1 MKFSILL
8 RKELKEMLSVTTIA
22 TMFLMVFVL
31 IFAGKAM
38 SKAVDDVKEEAT
50 TINICDQDQTEFTK
64 MMLDVMDKM
73 EDMKVNRVE
82 IKSDD
87 FTKELKDSDYKNV
100 VIIPKGFT
108 EQVEKHEIATV
119 KFAQR
124 MTSIATFSNINTGSQ
139 IALQLLQKGIKS
151 TIYAKSNLDTDTM
164 KQLEDPIELEE
175 YTVVSDKQDQVASS
189 TISSIMSSQSMFIP
203 IVMFLLIMYTSQMI
217 MNAISTEKLDKT
229 LETLL
234 SSPVSRLSVISAKML
249 AAAIVAAL
257 QAAVYMFGMNKMMEG
272 ITGGMTNDKN
282 TEEILK
288 NLGLSMSV
296 GDYILVGL
304 QMFMTILI
312 VLSVSIILGAL
323 AKDAKSA
330 QTLQMPIML
339 LAMVPY
345 FVTMFIDVNTA
356 APVIKYVTLAIPF
369 THSFI
374 ANQNVMFGHYTTY
387 FIGLGYQFVLLCL
400 CMFLALR
407 IFMSDR
413 IFTLTLGGGK
423 KKSGGLFGKKKV
435 SYEDDE

>member
-38 SKAVDDVKEEAT
+38 SKAVEEVKKDANS
-50 TINICDQDQTEFTK
+50 INICDQDNTPFTK
-64 MMLDVMDKM
+64 NMLDVMSKM
-73 EDMKVNRVE
+73 EDINVNKVD
-82 IKSDD
+82 IQSDD

-108 EQVEKHEIATV
+108 EQVEKREVATV
-119 KFAQR
+119 KFAQK
-124 MTSIATFSNINTGSQ
+124 MTSIATFSNISTGSQ
-139 IALQLLQKGIKS
+139 IALQMLQKGIKT
-151 TIYAKSNLDTDTM
+151 TIYSKENLDENTI
-164 KQLEDPIELEE
+164 KQLDDPIKLEE
-175 YTVVSDKQDQVASS
+175 YTVISDKQDQVASS
-189 TISSIMSSQSMFIP
+189 TVSSIMQSQSMLIP
-203 IVMFLLIMYTSQMI
+203 IIMFLLIMYSSQMI
-217 MNAISTEKLDKT
+217 MGAISTEKLDKT

-249 AAAIVAAL
+249 SAAIVAAL

-272 ITGGMTNDKN
+272 ITGGMANDKN
-282 TEEILK
+282 YEEILK
-288 NLGLSMSV
+288 NLGLTMSV
-296 GDYILVGL
+296 GDYILVGA

-312 VLSVSIILGAL
+312 VLSISIILGAL

-330 QTLQMPIML
+330 QTLQLPIML

-345 FVTMFIDVNTA
+345 FVTMFIDVKSA
-356 APVIKYVTLAIPF
+356 SPVIKYVTMAIPF

-374 ANQNVMFGHYTTY
+374 ANQNVMFGDYTTY
-387 FIGLGYQFVLLCL
+387 FIGLGYQFVLLCI

-407 IFMSDR
+407 IFMSDM

-423 KKSGGLFGKKKV
+423 KKGGLFKKQK
-435 SYEDDE
+435 SYEDE

>member
-22 TMFLMVFVL
+22 TMFLMVFIL

-38 SKAVDDVKEEAT
+38 SKAVDDVKKDAT
-50 TINICDQDQTEFTK
+50 TITICDKDNTDFTK

-73 EDMKVNRVE
+73 EEMEVKRVE
-82 IKSDD
+82 VNSDD
-87 FTKELKDSDYKNV
+87 YAKELKDSDYKNV

-108 EQVEKHEIATV
+108 EQVEKHEIAKV
-119 KFAQR
+119 IFAQR
-124 MTSIATFSNINTGSQ
+124 MSSIATFSNISTGSKV
-139 IALQLLQKGIKS
+139 ALEMLQKGIKS
-151 TIYAKSNLDTDTM
+151 TIYAKSSLNEATI
-164 KQLEDPIELEE
+164 KQLEDPIKLEE
-175 YTVVSDKQDQVASS
+175 FTVVSDKQDQVASS
-189 TISSIMSSQSMFIP
+189 TVSSIMQSQSMLIP
-203 IVMFLLIMYTSQMI
+203 IIMFLLIMYSSQMI
-217 MNAISTEKLDKT
+217 MGAISTEKLDKT

-249 AAAIVAAL
+249 SAAIVAAL

-272 ITGGMTNDKN
+272 ITGGMTDDKN

-288 NLGLSMSV
+288 NLGLTMSV
-296 GDYILVGL
+296 GDYILVGA

-312 VLSVSIILGAL
+312 VLSISIILGAL

-330 QTLQMPIML
+330 QTLQLPIML

-345 FVTMFIDVNTA
+345 FVTMFIDVKTA
-356 APVIKYVTLAIPF
+356 SPVIKYVTMAIPF

-374 ANQNVMFGHYTTY
+374 ANQNVMFGDYTTY
-387 FIGLGYQFVLLCL
+387 FIGLAYQFVLLCV
-400 CMFLALR
+400 CMFLALKL
-407 IFMSDR
+407 FMSDR

-423 KKSGGLFGKKKV
+423 KRSGGLFGKKQP
-435 SYEDDE
+435 SYEDE

>member
-38 SKAVDDVKEEAT
+38 SKAVDEVKKDANS
-50 TINICDQDQTEFTK
+50 INICDQDNTPFTK
-64 MMLDVMDKM
+64 NMLDVMSKM
-73 EDMKVNRVE
+73 EDINVNKVD
-82 IKSDD
+82 IQSDD

-108 EQVEKHEIATV
+108 EQVEKREVATV
-119 KFAQR
+119 KFAQK
-124 MTSIATFSNINTGSQ
+124 MTSIATFSNISTGSQ
-139 IALQLLQKGIKS
+139 IALQMLQKGIKT
-151 TIYAKSNLDTDTM
+151 TIYSKENLDENTI
-164 KQLEDPIELEE
+164 KQLDDPIKLEE
-175 YTVVSDKQDQVASS
+175 YTVISDKQDQVASS
-189 TISSIMSSQSMFIP
+189 TVSSIMQSQSMLIP
-203 IVMFLLIMYTSQMI
+203 IIMFLLIMYSSQMI
-217 MNAISTEKLDKT
+217 MGAISTEKLDKT

-249 AAAIVAAL
+249 SAAIVAAL

-272 ITGGMTNDKN
+272 ITGGVANDKN
-282 TEEILK
+282 YEEILK
-288 NLGLSMSV
+288 NLGLTMSV
-296 GDYILVGL
+296 GDYILVGA

-312 VLSVSIILGAL
+312 VLSISIILGAL

-330 QTLQMPIML
+330 QTLQLPIML

-345 FVTMFIDVNTA
+345 FVTMFIDVKSA
-356 APVIKYVTLAIPF
+356 SPVIKYVTMAIPF

-374 ANQNVMFGHYTTY
+374 ANQNVMFGDYTTY
-387 FIGLGYQFVLLCL
+387 FIGLGYQFVLLCI

-407 IFMSDR
+407 IFMSDM

-423 KKSGGLFGKKKV
+423 KKGGLFKKQK
-435 SYEDDE
+435 SYEDE

>member
-8 RKELKEMLSVTTIA
+8 KKELKEMLSVTTIA

-38 SKAVDDVKEEAT
+38 SKAVDDVKKDAT
-50 TINICDQDQTEFTK
+50 TITICDQDKTDFTK

-73 EDMKVNRVE
+73 EEMEVKRVE
-82 IKSDD
+82 VNSDD
-87 FTKELKDSDYKNV
+87 YAKELKDSDYKNV

-108 EQVEKHEIATV
+108 EQVEKHEIAKV
-119 KFAQR
+119 IFAQR
-124 MTSIATFSNINTGSQ
+124 MSSIATFSNISTGSK
-139 IALQLLQKGIKS
+139 IALEMLQKGIKS
-151 TIYAKSNLDTDTM
+151 TIYAKSSLNEATI
-164 KQLEDPIELEE
+164 KQLEDPIKLEE
-175 YTVVSDKQDQVASS
+175 FTVVSDKQDQVASS
-189 TISSIMSSQSMFIP
+189 TVSSIMQSQSMLIP
-203 IVMFLLIMYTSQMI
+203 IIMFLLIMYSSQMI
-217 MNAISTEKLDKT
+217 MGAISTEKLDKT

-249 AAAIVAAL
+249 SAAIVAAL

-272 ITGGMTNDKN
+272 ITGGMTDDKN

-288 NLGLSMSV
+288 NLGLTMSV
-296 GDYILVGL
+296 GDYILVGA

-312 VLSVSIILGAL
+312 VLSISIILGAL

-330 QTLQMPIML
+330 QTLQLPIML

-345 FVTMFIDVNTA
+345 FVTMFIDVKTA
-356 APVIKYVTLAIPF
+356 SPVIKYVTMAIPF

-374 ANQNVMFGHYTTY
+374 ANQNVMFGDYTTY
-387 FIGLGYQFVLLCL
+387 FIGLAYQFVLLCV
-400 CMFLALR
+400 CMFLALK

-423 KKSGGLFGKKKV
+423 KRSGGLFGKKQT
-435 SYEDDE
+435 SYEDE

>member
-22 TMFLMVFVL
+22 TMFLMVFIL

-38 SKAVDDVKEEAT
+38 SKAVDDVKKDAT
-50 TINICDQDQTEFTK
+50 TITICDQDKTDFTK

-73 EDMKVNRVE
+73 EEMEVKRVE
-82 IKSDD
+82 VNSDD
-87 FTKELKDSDYKNV
+87 YTKELKDSDYKNV

-108 EQVEKHEIATV
+108 EQVEKHEIAKV
-119 KFAQR
+119 IFAQR
-124 MTSIATFSNINTGSQ
+124 MSSIATFSNISTGSK
-139 IALQLLQKGIKS
+139 IALEMLQKGIKS
-151 TIYAKSNLDTDTM
+151 TIYAKSSLNEATI
-164 KQLEDPIELEE
+164 KQLEDPIKLEE
-175 YTVVSDKQDQVASS
+175 FTVVSDKQDQVASS
-189 TISSIMSSQSMFIP
+189 TVSSIMQSQAMLIP
-203 IVMFLLIMYTSQMI
+203 IIMFLLIMYSSQMI
-217 MNAISTEKLDKT
+217 MGAISTEKLDKT

-249 AAAIVAAL
+249 SAAIVAAL

-272 ITGGMTNDKN
+272 ITGGMTDDKN

-288 NLGLSMSV
+288 NLGLTMSV
-296 GDYILVGL
+296 GDYILVGA

-312 VLSVSIILGAL
+312 VLSISIILGAL

-330 QTLQMPIML
+330 QTLQLPIML

-345 FVTMFIDVNTA
+345 FVTMFIDVKTA
-356 APVIKYVTLAIPF
+356 SPVIKYVTMAIPF

-374 ANQNVMFGHYTTY
+374 ANQNVMFGDYTTY
-387 FIGLGYQFVLLCL
+387 FIGLAYQFVLLCV
-400 CMFLALR
+400 CMFLALKL
-407 IFMSDR
+407 FMSDR

-423 KKSGGLFGKKKV
+423 KRSGGLFGKKQP
-435 SYEDDE
+435 SYEDE

>member
-8 RKELKEMLSVTTIA
+8 KKELKEMLSPTTII
-22 TMFLMVFVL
+22 TMVLMIFVL

-38 SKAVDDVKEEAT
+38 SKAVDEVKEDAK
-50 TINICDQDQTEFTK
+50 TITICDQDQTDFTK
-64 MMLDVMDKM
+64 AMIDIIDKD
-73 EDMKVNRVE
+73 ENTEVKKVE
-82 IKSDD
+82 LKSDD
-87 FTKELKDSDYKNV
+87 YTQELKNSDYKNV

-108 EQVEKHEIATV
+108 EQVMAHKT
-119 KFAQR
+119 
-124 MTSIATFSNINTGSQ
+124 IATFSNMSAGSKA
-139 IALQLLQKGIKS
+139 ALEVLQRGIKA
-151 TIYAKSNLDTDTM
+151 TIYTQSKLDEATR
-164 KQLEDPIELEE
+164 KQLDDPIELEE
-175 YTVVSDKQDQVASS
+175 YTVVSDKQEQVASS
-189 TISSIMSSQSMFIP
+189 TVSSIMSSQSMFIP

-234 SSPVSRLSVISAKML
+234 SSPVSRLSVISAKMIS
-249 AAAIVAAL
+249 AAIVAAL
-257 QAAVYMFGMNKMMEG
+257 QAAAYMFGMNKMMDG
-272 ITGGMTNDKN
+272 IYGEVTSDGNI
-282 TEEILK
+282 EETLK
-288 NLGLSMSV
+288 SLGLSMSV
-296 GDYILVGL
+296 GDYVLVGL

-330 QTLQMPIML
+330 QTLQMPIMM

-345 FVTMFIDVNTA
+345 FVTMFIDVKTA
-356 APVIKYVTLAIPF
+356 SPIIKYVTMLIPF

-374 ANQNVMFGHYTTY
+374 ANQNVMFGDFTTY
-387 FIGLGYQFVLLCL
+387 FIGLAYQFVLLCV

-423 KKSGGLFGKKKV
+423 KKSGGLFAKKQTT
-435 SYEDDE
+435 YDDE

>member
-22 TMFLMVFVL
+22 TMFLMVFIL

-38 SKAVDDVKEEAT
+38 SKAVDDVKKDAT
-50 TINICDQDQTEFTK
+50 TITICDKDNTDFTK

-73 EDMKVNRVE
+73 EEMKVKRVE
-82 IKSDD
+82 VNSDD
-87 FTKELKDSDYKNV
+87 YAKELKDSDYKNV

-108 EQVEKHEIATV
+108 EQVEKHEIAKV
-119 KFAQR
+119 IFAQR
-124 MTSIATFSNINTGSQ
+124 MSSIATFSNISTGSK
-139 IALQLLQKGIKS
+139 IALEMLQKGIKS
-151 TIYAKSNLDTDTM
+151 TIYAKSSLNEATI
-164 KQLEDPIELEE
+164 KQLEDPIKLEE
-175 YTVVSDKQDQVASS
+175 FTVVSDKQDQVASS
-189 TISSIMSSQSMFIP
+189 TVSSIMQSQAMLIP
-203 IVMFLLIMYTSQMI
+203 IIMFLLIMYSSQMI
-217 MNAISTEKLDKT
+217 MGAISTEKLDKT

-249 AAAIVAAL
+249 SAAIVAAL

-272 ITGGMTNDKN
+272 ITGGMADEKN

-288 NLGLSMSV
+288 NLGLTMSV
-296 GDYILVGL
+296 GDYILVGA

-312 VLSVSIILGAL
+312 VLSISIILGAL

-330 QTLQMPIML
+330 QTLQLPIML

-345 FVTMFIDVNTA
+345 FVTMFIDVKTA
-356 APVIKYVTLAIPF
+356 SPVIKYVTMAIPF

-374 ANQNVMFGHYTTY
+374 ANQNVMFGDYTTY
-387 FIGLGYQFVLLCL
+387 FIGLAYQFVLLCV
-400 CMFLALR
+400 CMFLALK

-423 KKSGGLFGKKKV
+423 KRSGGLFGKKQT
-435 SYEDDE
+435 SYEDE

>member
-1 MKFSILL
+1 MKFLILL

-38 SKAVDDVKEEAT
+38 SKAVDEVKKDANS
-50 TINICDQDQTEFTK
+50 INICDQDNTPFTK
-64 MMLDVMDKM
+64 NMLDVMSKM
-73 EDMKVNRVE
+73 EDINVNKVD
-82 IKSDD
+82 IQSDD

-108 EQVEKHEIATV
+108 EQVEKREVATV
-119 KFAQR
+119 KFAQK
-124 MTSIATFSNINTGSQ
+124 MTSIATFSNISTGSQ
-139 IALQLLQKGIKS
+139 IALQTLQKGIKT
-151 TIYAKSNLDTDTM
+151 TIYSKENLDENTI
-164 KQLEDPIELEE
+164 KQLDDPIKLEE
-175 YTVVSDKQDQVASS
+175 YTVISDKQDQVASS
-189 TISSIMSSQSMFIP
+189 TVSSIMQSQSMLIP
-203 IVMFLLIMYTSQMI
+203 IIMFLLIMYSSQMI
-217 MNAISTEKLDKT
+217 MGAISTEKLDKT

-249 AAAIVAAL
+249 SAAIVAAL

-272 ITGGMTNDKN
+272 ITGGMANDKN
-282 TEEILK
+282 YEEILK
-288 NLGLSMSV
+288 NLGLTMSV
-296 GDYILVGL
+296 GDYILVGA

-312 VLSVSIILGAL
+312 VLSISIILGAL

-330 QTLQMPIML
+330 QTLQLPIML

-345 FVTMFIDVNTA
+345 FVTMFIDVKSA
-356 APVIKYVTLAIPF
+356 SPVIKYVTMAIPF

-374 ANQNVMFGHYTTY
+374 ANQNVMFGDYTTY
-387 FIGLGYQFVLLCL
+387 FIGLGYQFVLLCI

-407 IFMSDR
+407 IFMSDM

-423 KKSGGLFGKKKV
+423 KKGGLFKKQK
-435 SYEDDE
+435 SYEDE

>member
-22 TMFLMVFVL
+22 TMFLMVFIL

-38 SKAVDDVKEEAT
+38 SKAVDDVKKDAT
-50 TINICDQDQTEFTK
+50 TITICDQDKTDFTK

-73 EDMKVNRVE
+73 EEMEVKRVE
-82 IKSDD
+82 VNSDD
-87 FTKELKDSDYKNV
+87 YAKELKDSDYKNV

-108 EQVEKHEIATV
+108 EQVEKHEIAKV
-119 KFAQR
+119 IFAQR
-124 MTSIATFSNINTGSQ
+124 MSSIATFSNISTGSK
-139 IALQLLQKGIKS
+139 IALEMLQKGIKS
-151 TIYAKSNLDTDTM
+151 TIYAKSSLNEATI
-164 KQLEDPIELEE
+164 KQLEDPIKLEE
-175 YTVVSDKQDQVASS
+175 FTVVSDKQDQVASS
-189 TISSIMSSQSMFIP
+189 TVSSIMQSQAMLIP
-203 IVMFLLIMYTSQMI
+203 IIMFLLIMYSSQMI
-217 MNAISTEKLDKT
+217 MGAISTEKLDKT

-249 AAAIVAAL
+249 SAAIVAAL

-272 ITGGMTNDKN
+272 ITGGMTDDKN

-288 NLGLSMSV
+288 NLGLTMSV
-296 GDYILVGL
+296 GDYILVGA

-312 VLSVSIILGAL
+312 VLSISIILGAL

-330 QTLQMPIML
+330 QTLQLPIML

-345 FVTMFIDVNTA
+345 FVTMFIDVKTA
-356 APVIKYVTLAIPF
+356 SPVIKYVTMAIPF

-374 ANQNVMFGHYTTY
+374 ANQNVMFGDYTTY
-387 FIGLGYQFVLLCL
+387 FIGLAYQFVLLCV
-400 CMFLALR
+400 CMFLALKL
-407 IFMSDR
+407 FMSDR

-423 KKSGGLFGKKKV
+423 KRSGGLFGKKQP
-435 SYEDDE
+435 SYEDE

>member
-22 TMFLMVFVL
+22 TMFLMVFIL

-38 SKAVDDVKEEAT
+38 SKAVDDVKKDAT
-50 TINICDQDQTEFTK
+50 TITICDQDKTDFTK

-73 EDMKVNRVE
+73 EEMEVKRVE
-82 IKSDD
+82 VNSDD
-87 FTKELKDSDYKNV
+87 YTKELKDSDYKNV

-108 EQVEKHEIATV
+108 EQVEKHEIAKV
-119 KFAQR
+119 IFAQR
-124 MTSIATFSNINTGSQ
+124 MSSIATFSNISTGSKV
-139 IALQLLQKGIKS
+139 ALEMLQKGIKS
-151 TIYAKSNLDTDTM
+151 TIYAKSSLNEATI
-164 KQLEDPIELEE
+164 KQLEDPIKLEE
-175 YTVVSDKQDQVASS
+175 FTVVSDKQDQVASS
-189 TISSIMSSQSMFIP
+189 TVSSIMQSQAMLIP
-203 IVMFLLIMYTSQMI
+203 IIMFLLIMYSSQMI
-217 MNAISTEKLDKT
+217 MGAISTEKLDKT

-249 AAAIVAAL
+249 SAAIVAAL

-272 ITGGMTNDKN
+272 ITGGMTDDKN

-288 NLGLSMSV
+288 NLGLTMSV
-296 GDYILVGL
+296 GDYILVGA

-312 VLSVSIILGAL
+312 VLSISIILGAL

-330 QTLQMPIML
+330 QTLQLPIML

-345 FVTMFIDVNTA
+345 FVTMFIDVKTA
-356 APVIKYVTLAIPF
+356 SPVIKYVTMAIPF

-374 ANQNVMFGHYTTY
+374 ANQNVMFGDYTTY
-387 FIGLGYQFVLLCL
+387 FIGLAYQFVLLCV
-400 CMFLALR
+400 CMFLALKL
-407 IFMSDR
+407 FMSDR

-423 KKSGGLFGKKKV
+423 KKSGGLFGKKQP
-435 SYEDDE
+435 SYEDE

>member
-38 SKAVDDVKEEAT
+38 SKAVDEVKKDANS
-50 TINICDQDQTEFTK
+50 INICDQDNTPFTK
-64 MMLDVMDKM
+64 NMLDVMSKM
-73 EDMKVNRVE
+73 EDINVNKVD
-82 IKSDD
+82 IQSDD

-108 EQVEKHEIATV
+108 EQVEKREVATV
-119 KFAQR
+119 KFAQK
-124 MTSIATFSNINTGSQ
+124 MTSIATFSNISTGSQ
-139 IALQLLQKGIKS
+139 IALQMLQKGIKT
-151 TIYAKSNLDTDTM
+151 TIYSKENLDENTI
-164 KQLEDPIELEE
+164 KQLDDPIKLEE
-175 YTVVSDKQDQVASS
+175 YTVISDKQDQVASS
-189 TISSIMSSQSMFIP
+189 TVSSIMQSQSMLIP
-203 IVMFLLIMYTSQMI
+203 IIMFLLIMYSSQMI
-217 MNAISTEKLDKT
+217 MGAISTEKLDKT

-249 AAAIVAAL
+249 SAAIVAAL
-257 QAAVYMFGMNKMMEG
+257 QAAVYMIGMNKMMEG
-272 ITGGMTNDKN
+272 ITGGMANDKN
-282 TEEILK
+282 YEEILK
-288 NLGLSMSV
+288 NLGLTMSV
-296 GDYILVGL
+296 GDYILVGA

-312 VLSVSIILGAL
+312 VLSISIILGAL

-330 QTLQMPIML
+330 QTLQLPIML

-345 FVTMFIDVNTA
+345 FVTMFIDVKSA
-356 APVIKYVTLAIPF
+356 SPVIKYVTMAIPF

-374 ANQNVMFGHYTTY
+374 ANQNVMFGDYTTY
-387 FIGLGYQFVLLCL
+387 FIGLGYQFVLLCI

-407 IFMSDR
+407 IFMSDM

-423 KKSGGLFGKKKV
+423 KKGGLFKKQK
-435 SYEDDE
+435 SYEDE

>member
-22 TMFLMVFVL
+22 TMFLMVFIL

-38 SKAVDDVKEEAT
+38 SKAVDDVKKDAT
-50 TINICDQDQTEFTK
+50 TITICDQDKTDFTK

-73 EDMKVNRVE
+73 EEMEVKRVE
-82 IKSDD
+82 VNSDD
-87 FTKELKDSDYKNV
+87 YTKELKDSDYKNV

-108 EQVEKHEIATV
+108 EQVEKHEIAKV
-119 KFAQR
+119 IFAQR
-124 MTSIATFSNINTGSQ
+124 MSSIATFSNISTGSKV
-139 IALQLLQKGIKS
+139 ALEMLQKGIKS
-151 TIYAKSNLDTDTM
+151 TIYAKSSLNEATI
-164 KQLEDPIELEE
+164 KQLEDPIKLEE
-175 YTVVSDKQDQVASS
+175 FTVVSDKQDQVASS
-189 TISSIMSSQSMFIP
+189 TVSSIMQSQSMLIP
-203 IVMFLLIMYTSQMI
+203 IIMFLLIMYSSQMI
-217 MNAISTEKLDKT
+217 MGAISTEKLDKT

-249 AAAIVAAL
+249 SAAIVAAL

-272 ITGGMTNDKN
+272 ITGGMTDDKN

-288 NLGLSMSV
+288 NLGLTMSV
-296 GDYILVGL
+296 GDYILVGA

-312 VLSVSIILGAL
+312 VLSISIILGAL

-330 QTLQMPIML
+330 QTLQLPIML

-345 FVTMFIDVNTA
+345 FVTMFIDVKTA
-356 APVIKYVTLAIPF
+356 SPVIKYVTMAIPF

-374 ANQNVMFGHYTTY
+374 ANQNVMFGDYTTY
-387 FIGLGYQFVLLCL
+387 FIGLAYQFVLLCV
-400 CMFLALR
+400 CMFLALK

-423 KKSGGLFGKKKV
+423 KKSGGLFGKKQP
-435 SYEDDE
+435 SYEDE

>member
-38 SKAVDDVKEEAT
+38 SKAVDDVKKDAT
-50 TINICDQDQTEFTK
+50 TITICDKDNTDFTK

-73 EDMKVNRVE
+73 EEMEVKRVE
-82 IKSDD
+82 VNSDD
-87 FTKELKDSDYKNV
+87 YTKELKDSDYKNV

-108 EQVEKHEIATV
+108 EQVEKHEIAKV
-119 KFAQR
+119 IFAQR
-124 MTSIATFSNINTGSQ
+124 MSSIATFSNISTGSKV
-139 IALQLLQKGIKS
+139 ALEMLQKGIKS
-151 TIYAKSNLDTDTM
+151 TIYAKSSLNEATI
-164 KQLEDPIELEE
+164 KQLEDPIKLEE
-175 YTVVSDKQDQVASS
+175 FTVVSDKQDQVASS
-189 TISSIMSSQSMFIP
+189 TVSSIMQSQSMLIP
-203 IVMFLLIMYTSQMI
+203 IIMFLLIMYSSQMI
-217 MNAISTEKLDKT
+217 MGAISTEKLDKT

-249 AAAIVAAL
+249 SAAIVAAL

-272 ITGGMTNDKN
+272 ITGGMTDDKN

-288 NLGLSMSV
+288 NLGLTMSV
-296 GDYILVGL
+296 GDYILVGA

-312 VLSVSIILGAL
+312 VLSISIILGAL

-330 QTLQMPIML
+330 QTLQLPIML

-345 FVTMFIDVNTA
+345 FVTMFIDVKTA
-356 APVIKYVTLAIPF
+356 SPVIKYVTMAIPF

-374 ANQNVMFGHYTTY
+374 ANQNVMFGDYTTY
-387 FIGLGYQFVLLCL
+387 FIGLAYQFVLLCV
-400 CMFLALR
+400 CMFLALK

-423 KKSGGLFGKKKV
+423 KKSGGLFGKKQP
-435 SYEDDE
+435 SYEDE

>member
-38 SKAVDDVKEEAT
+38 SKAVDDVKKDAT
-50 TINICDQDQTEFTK
+50 TITICDQDQTDFTK

-73 EDMKVNRVE
+73 EEMEVKRVE
-82 IKSDD
+82 VNSDD
-87 FTKELKDSDYKNV
+87 YAKELKDSDYKNV

-108 EQVEKHEIATV
+108 EQVEKHEIAKV
-119 KFAQR
+119 IFAQR
-124 MTSIATFSNINTGSQ
+124 MSSIATFSNISTGSKV
-139 IALQLLQKGIKS
+139 ALEMLQKGIKS
-151 TIYAKSNLDTDTM
+151 TIYAKSSLNEATI
-164 KQLEDPIELEE
+164 KQLEDPIKLEE
-175 YTVVSDKQDQVASS
+175 FTVVSDKQDQVASS
-189 TISSIMSSQSMFIP
+189 TVSSIMQSQSMLIP
-203 IVMFLLIMYTSQMI
+203 IIMFLLIMYSSQMI
-217 MNAISTEKLDKT
+217 MGAISTEKLDKT

-249 AAAIVAAL
+249 SAAIVAAL

-272 ITGGMTNDKN
+272 ITGGMTDDKN

-288 NLGLSMSV
+288 NLGLTMSV
-296 GDYILVGL
+296 GDYILVGA

-312 VLSVSIILGAL
+312 VLSISIILGAL

-330 QTLQMPIML
+330 QTLQLPIML

-345 FVTMFIDVNTA
+345 FVTMFIDVKTA
-356 APVIKYVTLAIPF
+356 SPVIKYVTMAIPF

-374 ANQNVMFGHYTTY
+374 ANQNVMFGDYTTY
-387 FIGLGYQFVLLCL
+387 FIGLAYQFVLLCV
-400 CMFLALR
+400 CMFLALK

-423 KKSGGLFGKKKV
+423 KRSGGLFGKKQP
-435 SYEDDE
+435 SYEDE

>member
-38 SKAVDDVKEEAT
+38 SKAVDDVKKDAT
-50 TINICDQDQTEFTK
+50 TITICDQDKTDFTK

-73 EDMKVNRVE
+73 EEMEVKRVE
-82 IKSDD
+82 VNSDD
-87 FTKELKDSDYKNV
+87 YAKELKDSDYKNV

-108 EQVEKHEIATV
+108 EQVEKHEIAKV
-119 KFAQR
+119 IFAQR
-124 MTSIATFSNINTGSQ
+124 MSSIATFSNISTGSK
-139 IALQLLQKGIKS
+139 IALEMLQKGIKS
-151 TIYAKSNLDTDTM
+151 TIYAKSSLNEATI
-164 KQLEDPIELEE
+164 KQLEDPIKLEE
-175 YTVVSDKQDQVASS
+175 FTVVSDKQDQVASS
-189 TISSIMSSQSMFIP
+189 TVSSIMQSQAMLIP
-203 IVMFLLIMYTSQMI
+203 IIMFLLIMYSSQMI
-217 MNAISTEKLDKT
+217 MGAISTEKLDKT

-249 AAAIVAAL
+249 SAAIVAAL

-272 ITGGMTNDKN
+272 ITGGMTDDKN

-288 NLGLSMSV
+288 NLGLTMSV
-296 GDYILVGL
+296 GDYILVGA

-312 VLSVSIILGAL
+312 VLSISIILGAL

-330 QTLQMPIML
+330 QTLQLPIML

-345 FVTMFIDVNTA
+345 FVTMFIDVKTA
-356 APVIKYVTLAIPF
+356 SPVIKYVTMAIPF

-374 ANQNVMFGHYTTY
+374 ANQNVMFGDYTTY
-387 FIGLGYQFVLLCL
+387 FIGLAYQFVLLCV
-400 CMFLALR
+400 CMFLALK

-423 KKSGGLFGKKKV
+423 KRSGGLFGKKQT
-435 SYEDDE
+435 SYEDE

>member
-22 TMFLMVFVL
+22 TMFLMVFIL

-38 SKAVDDVKEEAT
+38 SKAVDDVKKDAT
-50 TINICDQDQTEFTK
+50 TITICDKDNTDFTK

-73 EDMKVNRVE
+73 EEMEVKRVE
-82 IKSDD
+82 VNSDD
-87 FTKELKDSDYKNV
+87 YTKELKDSDYKNV

-108 EQVEKHEIATV
+108 EQVEKHEIAKV
-119 KFAQR
+119 IFAQR
-124 MTSIATFSNINTGSQ
+124 MSSIATFSNISTGSK
-139 IALQLLQKGIKS
+139 IALEMLQKGIKS
-151 TIYAKSNLDTDTM
+151 TIYAKSSLNEATI
-164 KQLEDPIELEE
+164 KQLEDPIKLEE
-175 YTVVSDKQDQVASS
+175 FTVVSDKQDQVASS
-189 TISSIMSSQSMFIP
+189 TVSSIMQSQAMLIP
-203 IVMFLLIMYTSQMI
+203 IIMFLLIMYSSQMI
-217 MNAISTEKLDKT
+217 MGAISTEKLDKT

-249 AAAIVAAL
+249 SAAIVAAL

-272 ITGGMTNDKN
+272 ITGGMTDDKN

-288 NLGLSMSV
+288 NLGLTMSV
-296 GDYILVGL
+296 GDYILVGA

-312 VLSVSIILGAL
+312 VLSISIILGAL

-330 QTLQMPIML
+330 QTLQLPIML

-345 FVTMFIDVNTA
+345 FVTMFIDVKTA
-356 APVIKYVTLAIPF
+356 SPVIKYVTMAIPF

-374 ANQNVMFGHYTTY
+374 ANQNVMFGDYTTY
-387 FIGLGYQFVLLCL
+387 FIGLAYQFVLLCV
-400 CMFLALR
+400 CMFLALKL
-407 IFMSDR
+407 FMSDR

-423 KKSGGLFGKKKV
+423 KRSGGLFGKKQT
-435 SYEDDE
+435 SYEDE

>member
-38 SKAVDDVKEEAT
+38 SKAVDEVKKDANS
-50 TINICDQDQTEFTK
+50 INICDQDNTPFTK
-64 MMLDVMDKM
+64 NMLDVMSKM
-73 EDMKVNRVE
+73 EDINVNKVD
-82 IKSDD
+82 IQSDD

-108 EQVEKHEIATV
+108 EQVEKREIATV
-119 KFAQR
+119 KFAQK
-124 MTSIATFSNINTGSQ
+124 MTSIATFSNISTGSQ
-139 IALQLLQKGIKS
+139 IALQTLQKGIKT
-151 TIYAKSNLDTDTM
+151 TIYSKENLDENTI
-164 KQLEDPIELEE
+164 KQLDDPIKLEE
-175 YTVVSDKQDQVASS
+175 YTVISDKQDQVASS
-189 TISSIMSSQSMFIP
+189 TVSSIMQSQSMLIP
-203 IVMFLLIMYTSQMI
+203 IIMFLLIMYSSQMI
-217 MNAISTEKLDKT
+217 MGAISTEKLDKT

-249 AAAIVAAL
+249 SAAIVAAL
-257 QAAVYMFGMNKMMEG
+257 QAAVYMLGMNKMMEG
-272 ITGGMTNDKN
+272 ITGGMANDKN
-282 TEEILK
+282 YEEILK
-288 NLGLSMSV
+288 NLGLTMSV
-296 GDYILVGL
+296 GDYILVGA

-312 VLSVSIILGAL
+312 VLSISIILGAL

-330 QTLQMPIML
+330 QTLQLPIML

-345 FVTMFIDVNTA
+345 FVTMFIDVKSA
-356 APVIKYVTLAIPF
+356 SPVIKYVTLAIPF

-374 ANQNVMFGHYTTY
+374 ANQNVMFGDYTTY
-387 FIGLGYQFVLLCL
+387 FIGLGYQFVLLCI

-407 IFMSDR
+407 IFMSDM

-423 KKSGGLFGKKKV
+423 KKGGLFKKQK
-435 SYEDDE
+435 SYEDE

>member
-22 TMFLMVFVL
+22 TMFLMVFIL

-38 SKAVDDVKEEAT
+38 SKAVDDVKKDAT
-50 TINICDQDQTEFTK
+50 TITICDKDKTDFTK
-64 MMLDVMDKM
+64 MMLDVMEKM
-73 EDMKVNRVE
+73 DEMEVKRVE
-82 IKSDD
+82 VNSDD
-87 FTKELKDSDYKNV
+87 YAKELKDSDYKNV

-108 EQVEKHEIATV
+108 EQVEKHEIAKV
-119 KFAQR
+119 IFAQR
-124 MTSIATFSNINTGSQ
+124 MSSIATFSNISTGSK
-139 IALQLLQKGIKS
+139 IALEMLQKGIKS
-151 TIYAKSNLDTDTM
+151 TIYAKSSLNEATI
-164 KQLEDPIELEE
+164 KQLEDPIKLEE
-175 YTVVSDKQDQVASS
+175 FTVVSDKQDQVASS
-189 TISSIMSSQSMFIP
+189 TVSSIMQSQSMLIP
-203 IVMFLLIMYTSQMI
+203 IIMFLLIMYSSQMI
-217 MNAISTEKLDKT
+217 MGAISTEKLDKT

-234 SSPVSRLSVISAKML
+234 SAPVSRLSVISAKML
-249 AAAIVAAL
+249 SAAIVAAL

-272 ITGGMTNDKN
+272 ITGGMTDDKN

-288 NLGLSMSV
+288 NLGLTMSV
-296 GDYILVGL
+296 GDYLLVGA

-312 VLSVSIILGAL
+312 VLSISIILGAL

-330 QTLQMPIML
+330 QTLQLPIML

-345 FVTMFIDVNTA
+345 FVTMFIDVKTA
-356 APVIKYVTLAIPF
+356 SPVIKYVTMAIPF

-374 ANQNVMFGHYTTY
+374 ANQNVMFGDYTTY
-387 FIGLGYQFVLLCL
+387 FIGLAYQFVLLCV

-423 KKSGGLFGKKKV
+423 KKKGGLFGKKQT
-435 SYEDDE
+435 SYEDE

>member
-38 SKAVDDVKEEAT
+38 SKAVDDVKKDAT
-50 TINICDQDQTEFTK
+50 TITICDKDNTDFTK

-73 EDMKVNRVE
+73 EEMEVKRVE
-82 IKSDD
+82 VNSDD
-87 FTKELKDSDYKNV
+87 YTKELKDSDYKNV

-108 EQVEKHEIATV
+108 EQVEKHEIAKV
-119 KFAQR
+119 IFAQR
-124 MTSIATFSNINTGSQ
+124 MSSIATFSNISTGSKV
-139 IALQLLQKGIKS
+139 ALEMLQKGIKS
-151 TIYAKSNLDTDTM
+151 TIYAKSSLNEATI
-164 KQLEDPIELEE
+164 KQLEDPIKLEE
-175 YTVVSDKQDQVASS
+175 FTVVSDKQDQVASS
-189 TISSIMSSQSMFIP
+189 TVSSIMQSQSMLIP
-203 IVMFLLIMYTSQMI
+203 IIMFLLIMYSSQMI
-217 MNAISTEKLDKT
+217 MGAISTEKLDKT

-249 AAAIVAAL
+249 SAAIVAAL

-272 ITGGMTNDKN
+272 ITGGMTDDKN

-288 NLGLSMSV
+288 NLGLTMSV
-296 GDYILVGL
+296 GDYILVGA

-312 VLSVSIILGAL
+312 VLSISIILGAL

-330 QTLQMPIML
+330 QTLQLPIML

-345 FVTMFIDVNTA
+345 FVTMFIDVKTA
-356 APVIKYVTLAIPF
+356 SPVIKYVTMAIPF

-374 ANQNVMFGHYTTY
+374 ANQNVMFGDYTTY
-387 FIGLGYQFVLLCL
+387 FIGLAYQFVLLCV
-400 CMFLALR
+400 CMFLALK

-423 KKSGGLFGKKKV
+423 KRSGGLFGKKQP
-435 SYEDDE
+435 SYEDE

>member
-38 SKAVDDVKEEAT
+38 SKAVDDVKKDAT
-50 TINICDQDQTEFTK
+50 TITICDKDNTDFTK

-73 EDMKVNRVE
+73 EEMEVKRVE
-82 IKSDD
+82 VNSDD
-87 FTKELKDSDYKNV
+87 YTKELKDSDYKNV

-108 EQVEKHEIATV
+108 EQVEKHEIAKV
-119 KFAQR
+119 IFAQR
-124 MTSIATFSNINTGSQ
+124 MSSIATFSNISTGSKV
-139 IALQLLQKGIKS
+139 ALEMLQKGIKS
-151 TIYAKSNLDTDTM
+151 TIYAKSSLNEATI
-164 KQLEDPIELEE
+164 KQLEDPIKLEE
-175 YTVVSDKQDQVASS
+175 FTVVSDKQDQVASS
-189 TISSIMSSQSMFIP
+189 TVSSIMQSQSMLIP
-203 IVMFLLIMYTSQMI
+203 IIMFLLIMYSSQMI
-217 MNAISTEKLDKT
+217 MGAISTEKLDKT

-249 AAAIVAAL
+249 SAAIVAAL

-272 ITGGMTNDKN
+272 ITGGMTDDKN

-288 NLGLSMSV
+288 NLGLTMSV
-296 GDYILVGL
+296 GDYILVGA

-312 VLSVSIILGAL
+312 VLSISIILGAL

-330 QTLQMPIML
+330 QTLQLPIML

-345 FVTMFIDVNTA
+345 FVTMFIDVKTA
-356 APVIKYVTLAIPF
+356 TPVIKYVTMAIPF

-374 ANQNVMFGHYTTY
+374 ANQNVMFGDYTTY
-387 FIGLGYQFVLLCL
+387 FIGLAYQFVLLCV
-400 CMFLALR
+400 CMFLALK

-423 KKSGGLFGKKKV
+423 KKSGGLFGKKQP
-435 SYEDDE
+435 SYEDE

>member
-38 SKAVDDVKEEAT
+38 SKAVDDVKKDAT
-50 TINICDQDQTEFTK
+50 TITICDQDKTDFTK

-73 EDMKVNRVE
+73 EEMEVKRVE
-82 IKSDD
+82 VNSDD
-87 FTKELKDSDYKNV
+87 YAKELKDSDYKNV

-108 EQVEKHEIATV
+108 EQVEKHEIAKV
-119 KFAQR
+119 IFAQR
-124 MTSIATFSNINTGSQ
+124 MSSIATFSNISTGSK
-139 IALQLLQKGIKS
+139 IALEMLQKGIKS
-151 TIYAKSNLDTDTM
+151 TIYAKSSLNEATI
-164 KQLEDPIELEE
+164 KQLEDPIKLEE
-175 YTVVSDKQDQVASS
+175 FTVVSDKQDQVASS
-189 TISSIMSSQSMFIP
+189 TVSSIMQSQSMLIP
-203 IVMFLLIMYTSQMI
+203 IIMFLLIMYSSQMI
-217 MNAISTEKLDKT
+217 MGAISTEKLDKT

-249 AAAIVAAL
+249 SAAIVAAL

-272 ITGGMTNDKN
+272 ITGGMTDDKN

-288 NLGLSMSV
+288 NLGLTMSV
-296 GDYILVGL
+296 GDYILVGA

-312 VLSVSIILGAL
+312 VLSISIILGAL

-330 QTLQMPIML
+330 QTLQLPIML

-345 FVTMFIDVNTA
+345 FVTMFIDVKTA
-356 APVIKYVTLAIPF
+356 SPVIKYVTMAIPF

-374 ANQNVMFGHYTTY
+374 ANQNVMFGDYTTY
-387 FIGLGYQFVLLCL
+387 FIGLAYQFVLLCV
-400 CMFLALR
+400 CMFLALK

-423 KKSGGLFGKKKV
+423 KRSGGLFGKKQT
-435 SYEDDE
+435 SYEDE

>member
-38 SKAVDDVKEEAT
+38 SKAVDEVKKDANS
-50 TINICDQDQTEFTK
+50 INICDQDNTPFTK
-64 MMLDVMDKM
+64 NMLDVMSKM
-73 EDMKVNRVE
+73 EDINVNKVD
-82 IKSDD
+82 IQSDD

-108 EQVEKHEIATV
+108 EQVEKREVATV
-119 KFAQR
+119 KFAQK
-124 MTSIATFSNINTGSQ
+124 MTSIATFSNISTGSQ
-139 IALQLLQKGIKS
+139 IALQTLQKGIKT
-151 TIYAKSNLDTDTM
+151 TIYSKENLDENTI
-164 KQLEDPIELEE
+164 KQLDDPIKLEE
-175 YTVVSDKQDQVASS
+175 YTVISDKQDQVASS
-189 TISSIMSSQSMFIP
+189 TVSSIMQSQSMLIP
-203 IVMFLLIMYTSQMI
+203 IIMFLLIMYSSQMI
-217 MNAISTEKLDKT
+217 MGAISTEKLDKT

-249 AAAIVAAL
+249 SAAIVAAL
-257 QAAVYMFGMNKMMEG
+257 QAAVYMLGMNKMMEG
-272 ITGGMTNDKN
+272 ITGGMANDKN
-282 TEEILK
+282 YEEILK
-288 NLGLSMSV
+288 NLGLTMSV
-296 GDYILVGL
+296 GDYILVGA

-312 VLSVSIILGAL
+312 VLSISIILGAL

-330 QTLQMPIML
+330 QTLQLPIML

-345 FVTMFIDVNTA
+345 FVTMFIDVKSA
-356 APVIKYVTLAIPF
+356 SPVIKYVTLAIPF

-374 ANQNVMFGHYTTY
+374 ANQNVMFGDYTTY
-387 FIGLGYQFVLLCL
+387 FIGLGYQFVLLCI

-407 IFMSDR
+407 IFMSDM

-423 KKSGGLFGKKKV
+423 KKGGLFKKQK
-435 SYEDDE
+435 SYEDE

>member
-22 TMFLMVFVL
+22 TMFLMVFIL

-38 SKAVDDVKEEAT
+38 SKAVDDVKKDAT
-50 TINICDQDQTEFTK
+50 TITICDKDNTDFTK

-73 EDMKVNRVE
+73 EEMEVKRVE
-82 IKSDD
+82 VNSDD
-87 FTKELKDSDYKNV
+87 YTKELKDSDYKNV

-108 EQVEKHEIATV
+108 EQVEKHEIAKV
-119 KFAQR
+119 IFAQR
-124 MTSIATFSNINTGSQ
+124 MSSIATFSNISTGSKV
-139 IALQLLQKGIKS
+139 ALEMLQKGIKS
-151 TIYAKSNLDTDTM
+151 TIYAKSSLNEATI
-164 KQLEDPIELEE
+164 KQLEDPIKLEE
-175 YTVVSDKQDQVASS
+175 FTVVSDKQDQVASS
-189 TISSIMSSQSMFIP
+189 TVSSIMQSQSMLIP
-203 IVMFLLIMYTSQMI
+203 IIMFLLIMYSSQMI
-217 MNAISTEKLDKT
+217 MGAISTEKLDKT

-249 AAAIVAAL
+249 SAAIVAAL

-272 ITGGMTNDKN
+272 ITGGMTDDKN

-288 NLGLSMSV
+288 NLGLTMSV
-296 GDYILVGL
+296 GDYILVGA

-312 VLSVSIILGAL
+312 VLSISIILGAL

-330 QTLQMPIML
+330 QTLQLPIML

-345 FVTMFIDVNTA
+345 FVTMFIDVKTA
-356 APVIKYVTLAIPF
+356 SPVIKYVTMAIPF

-374 ANQNVMFGHYTTY
+374 ANQNVMFGDYTTY
-387 FIGLGYQFVLLCL
+387 FIGLAYQFVLLCV
-400 CMFLALR
+400 CMFLALK

-423 KKSGGLFGKKKV
+423 KRSGGLFGKKQP
-435 SYEDDE
+435 SYEDE

>member
-38 SKAVDDVKEEAT
+38 SKAVDDVKKDAT
-50 TINICDQDQTEFTK
+50 TITICDQDKTDFTK

-73 EDMKVNRVE
+73 EEMEVNRVE
-82 IKSDD
+82 VNSDD
-87 FTKELKDSDYKNV
+87 YTKELKDSDYKNV

-108 EQVEKHEIATV
+108 EQVEKHEIAKV
-119 KFAQR
+119 IFAQR
-124 MTSIATFSNINTGSQ
+124 MSSIATFSNISTGSKV
-139 IALQLLQKGIKS
+139 ALEMLQKGIKS
-151 TIYAKSNLDTDTM
+151 TIYAKSSLNEATI
-164 KQLEDPIELEE
+164 KQLEDPIKLEE
-175 YTVVSDKQDQVASS
+175 FTVVSDKQDQVASS
-189 TISSIMSSQSMFIP
+189 TVSSIMQSQAMLIP
-203 IVMFLLIMYTSQMI
+203 IIMFLLIMYSSQMI
-217 MNAISTEKLDKT
+217 MGAISTEKLDKT

-249 AAAIVAAL
+249 SAAIVAAL

-272 ITGGMTNDKN
+272 ITGGMTDDKN

-288 NLGLSMSV
+288 NLGLTMSV
-296 GDYILVGL
+296 GDYILVGA

-312 VLSVSIILGAL
+312 VLSISIILGAL

-330 QTLQMPIML
+330 QTLQLPIML

-345 FVTMFIDVNTA
+345 FVTMFIDVKTA
-356 APVIKYVTLAIPF
+356 SPVIKYVTMAIPF

-374 ANQNVMFGHYTTY
+374 ANQNVMFGDYTTY
-387 FIGLGYQFVLLCL
+387 FIGLAYQFVLLCV
-400 CMFLALR
+400 CMFLALK

-423 KKSGGLFGKKKV
+423 KRSGGLFGKKQT
-435 SYEDDE
+435 SYEDE

>member
-38 SKAVDDVKEEAT
+38 SKAVDEVKKDANS
-50 TINICDQDQTEFTK
+50 INICDQDNTPFTK
-64 MMLDVMDKM
+64 NMLDVMSKM
-73 EDMKVNRVE
+73 EDINVNKVD
-82 IKSDD
+82 IQSDD

-108 EQVEKHEIATV
+108 EQVEKREVATV
-119 KFAQR
+119 KFAQK
-124 MTSIATFSNINTGSQ
+124 MTSIATFSNISTGSQ
-139 IALQLLQKGIKS
+139 IALQTLQKGIKT
-151 TIYAKSNLDTDTM
+151 TIYSKENLDENTI
-164 KQLEDPIELEE
+164 KQLDDPIKLEE
-175 YTVVSDKQDQVASS
+175 YTVISDKQDQVASS
-189 TISSIMSSQSMFIP
+189 TVSSIMQSQSMLIP
-203 IVMFLLIMYTSQMI
+203 IIMFLLIMYSSQMI
-217 MNAISTEKLDKT
+217 MGAISTEKLDKT

-249 AAAIVAAL
+249 SAAIVAAL
-257 QAAVYMFGMNKMMEG
+257 QAAVYMLGMNKMMEG
-272 ITGGMTNDKN
+272 ITGGMANDKN
-282 TEEILK
+282 YEEILK
-288 NLGLSMSV
+288 NLGLTMSV
-296 GDYILVGL
+296 GDYILVGA

-312 VLSVSIILGAL
+312 VLSISIILGAL

-330 QTLQMPIML
+330 QTLQLPIML

-345 FVTMFIDVNTA
+345 FVTMFIDVKSA
-356 APVIKYVTLAIPF
+356 SPVIKYVTMAIPF

-374 ANQNVMFGHYTTY
+374 ANQNVMFGDYTTY
-387 FIGLGYQFVLLCL
+387 FIGLGYQFVLLCI

-407 IFMSDR
+407 IFMSDM

-423 KKSGGLFGKKKV
+423 KKGGRFKKQK
-435 SYEDDE
+435 SYEDE

>member
-38 SKAVDDVKEEAT
+38 SKAVDDVKKDAT
-50 TINICDQDQTEFTK
+50 TITICDQDQTDFTK
-64 MMLDVMDKM
+64 TMLDVMDKM
-73 EDMKVNRVE
+73 EDMDLHKVE

-87 FTKELKDSDYKNV
+87 YAKELKDSDYKNV

-108 EQVEKHEIATV
+108 EQVEKHEIAKV
-119 KFAQR
+119 IFAQR
-124 MTSIATFSNINTGSQ
+124 MSSIATFSNISTGSKV
-139 IALQLLQKGIKS
+139 ALEMLQKGIKS
-151 TIYAKSNLDTDTM
+151 TIYAKSSLGTDTI
-164 KQLEDPIELEE
+164 KQLEDPIKLEE
-175 YTVVSDKQDQVASS
+175 FTVVSDKQDQVASS
-189 TISSIMSSQSMFIP
+189 TVSSIMQSQSMLIP
-203 IVMFLLIMYTSQMI
+203 IIMFLLIMYSSQMI
-217 MNAISTEKLDKT
+217 MGAISTEKLDKT

-249 AAAIVAAL
+249 SAAIVAAL

-272 ITGGMTNDKN
+272 ITGGMTDDKN

-288 NLGLSMSV
+288 NLGLTMSV
-296 GDYILVGL
+296 GDYILVGA

-312 VLSVSIILGAL
+312 VLSISIILGAL

-330 QTLQMPIML
+330 QTLQLPIML

-345 FVTMFIDVNTA
+345 FVTMFIDVKTA
-356 APVIKYVTLAIPF
+356 SPVIKYVTMAIPF

-374 ANQNVMFGHYTTY
+374 ANQNVMFGDYTTY
-387 FIGLGYQFVLLCL
+387 FIGLAYQFVLLCV
-400 CMFLALR
+400 CMFLALK

-423 KKSGGLFGKKKV
+423 KKSGGLFGKKQP
-435 SYEDDE
+435 SYEDE

>member
-38 SKAVDDVKEEAT
+38 SKAVDEVKKDANS
-50 TINICDQDQTEFTK
+50 INICDQDNTPFTK
-64 MMLDVMDKM
+64 NMLDVMSKM
-73 EDMKVNRVE
+73 EDINVNKVD
-82 IKSDD
+82 IQSDD

-108 EQVEKHEIATV
+108 EQVEKREIATV
-119 KFAQR
+119 KFAQK
-124 MTSIATFSNINTGSQ
+124 MTSIATFSNISTGSQ
-139 IALQLLQKGIKS
+139 IALQTLQKGIKT
-151 TIYAKSNLDTDTM
+151 TIYSKENLDENTI
-164 KQLEDPIELEE
+164 KQLDDPIKLEE
-175 YTVVSDKQDQVASS
+175 YTVISDKQDQVASS
-189 TISSIMSSQSMFIP
+189 TVSSIMQSQSMLIP
-203 IVMFLLIMYTSQMI
+203 IIMFLLIMYSSQMI
-217 MNAISTEKLDKT
+217 MGAISTEKLDKT

-249 AAAIVAAL
+249 SAAIVAAL

-272 ITGGMTNDKN
+272 ITGGMANDKN
-282 TEEILK
+282 YEEILK
-288 NLGLSMSV
+288 NLGLTMSV
-296 GDYILVGL
+296 GDYILVGA

-312 VLSVSIILGAL
+312 VLSISIILGAL

-330 QTLQMPIML
+330 QTLQLPIML

-345 FVTMFIDVNTA
+345 FVTMFIDVKSA
-356 APVIKYVTLAIPF
+356 SPVIKYVTLAIPF

-374 ANQNVMFGHYTTY
+374 ANQNVMFGDYTTY
-387 FIGLGYQFVLLCL
+387 FIGLGYQFVLLCI

-407 IFMSDR
+407 IFMSDM

-423 KKSGGLFGKKKV
+423 KKGGLFKKQK
-435 SYEDDE
+435 SYEDE

>member
-38 SKAVDDVKEEAT
+38 SKAVNDVKEESK
-50 TINICDQDQTEFTK
+50 TITICDQDKTDFTK
-64 MMLDVMDKM
+64 AMIQTMDKN
-73 EDMKVNRVE
+73 EDMEVKEVE

-87 FTKELKDSDYKNV
+87 YAKELEDSDFKNV

-108 EQVEKHEIATV
+108 EQVEQHKTAKV

-124 MTSIATFSNINTGSQ
+124 MTSIATFSNMNTGSKVALEMLQ
-139 IALQLLQKGIKS
+139 IGIKS
-151 TIYAKSNLDTDTM
+151 TIYARSSLGAETV
-164 KQLEDPIELEE
+164 KQLENPIELEE
-175 YTVVSDKQDQVASS
+175 YTVISDKQDQVASS
-189 TISSIMSSQSMFIP
+189 TVSSIMSSQSMFIP

-234 SSPVSRLSVISAKML
+234 SSPVSRLSVISAKMIS
-249 AAAIVAAL
+249 AAIVAAL
-257 QAAVYMFGMNKMMEG
+257 QAAVYMYGMNRMMDG
-272 ITGGMTNDKN
+272 ITGGMSNDKDMD
-282 TEEILK
+282 EILK

-304 QMFMTILI
+304 QMFLTILI
-312 VLSVSIILGAL
+312 VLSISIVLGAL
-323 AKDAKSA
+323 AKDSKSA
-330 QTLQMPIML
+330 QTLQMPIMM

-345 FVTMFIDVNTA
+345 FVTMFIDIKTA
-356 APVIKYVTLAIPF
+356 SPVIKYVTMLIPF

-374 ANQNVMFGHYTTY
+374 ANQNVMFGDFTTY
-387 FIGLGYQFVLLCL
+387 FIGLAYQFVLLCL

-407 IFMSDR
+407 LFMSDR

-423 KKSGGLFGKKKV
+423 KKSGGLFSKKKP
-435 SYEDDE
+435 SYEDE

>member
-38 SKAVDDVKEEAT
+38 SKAVDDVKKDANSIT
-50 TINICDQDQTEFTK
+50 ICDQDNTEFTK
-64 MMLDVMDKM
+64 MMLDVMSKM
-73 EDMKVNRVE
+73 EDIDVNKVD
-82 IKSDD
+82 IQSDD
-87 FTKELKDSDYKNV
+87 YTKELKDSDYKSV

-108 EQVEKHEIATV
+108 EQVKKREIATV

-124 MTSIATFSNINTGSQ
+124 MTSIATFSNISTGSQ
-139 IALQLLQKGIKS
+139 IALQMLQKGIKS
-151 TIYAKSNLDTDTM
+151 TIYAEEQLDQKAI
-164 KQLEDPIELEE
+164 KQLEDPIKLEE
-175 YTVVSDKQDQVASS
+175 YTVVSDKQDQVASG
-189 TISSIMSSQSMFIP
+189 TVMSIMQSQSMLIP
-203 IVMFLLIMYTSQMI
+203 IIMFLLIMYSSQMI
-217 MNAISTEKLDKT
+217 MGAISTEKLDKT

-249 AAAIVAAL
+249 SAAIVAAL
-257 QAAVYMFGMNKMMEG
+257 QAAVYMFGMNKMMDG
-272 ITGGMTNDKN
+272 ITGGMANDKN
-282 TEEILK
+282 YDEILK
-288 NLGLSMSV
+288 NLGLTMNV
-296 GDYILVGL
+296 GDYILVGA

-330 QTLQMPIML
+330 QTLQLPIML

-345 FVTMFIDVNTA
+345 FVTMFIDVKTA
-356 APVIKYVTLAIPF
+356 SPVIKYVTMAIPF

-374 ANQNVMFGHYTTY
+374 ANQNVMFGDYTTY
-387 FIGLGYQFVLLCL
+387 FIGLAYQFVLLCV

-407 IFMSDR
+407 LFMSDK
-413 IFTLTLGGGK
+413 IFTLTLGGKK
-423 KKSGGLFGKKKV
+423 KKSGGLFGKKETT
-435 SYEDDE
+435 YED

>member
-38 SKAVDDVKEEAT
+38 SKAVDEVKKDANS
-50 TINICDQDQTEFTK
+50 INICDQDNTPFTK
-64 MMLDVMDKM
+64 NMLDVMSKM
-73 EDMKVNRVE
+73 EDINVNKVD
-82 IKSDD
+82 IQSDD

-108 EQVEKHEIATV
+108 EQVEKREVATV
-119 KFAQR
+119 KFAQK
-124 MTSIATFSNINTGSQ
+124 MTSIATFSNISTGSQ
-139 IALQLLQKGIKS
+139 IALQTLQKGIKT
-151 TIYAKSNLDTDTM
+151 TIYSKENLDENTI
-164 KQLEDPIELEE
+164 KQLDDPIKLEE
-175 YTVVSDKQDQVASS
+175 YTVISDKQDQVASS
-189 TISSIMSSQSMFIP
+189 TVSSIMQSQSMLIP
-203 IVMFLLIMYTSQMI
+203 ISMFLLIMYSSQMI
-217 MNAISTEKLDKT
+217 MGAISTEKLDKT

-249 AAAIVAAL
+249 SAAIVAAL
-257 QAAVYMFGMNKMMEG
+257 QAAVYMLGMNKMMEG
-272 ITGGMTNDKN
+272 ITGGMANDKN
-282 TEEILK
+282 YEEILK
-288 NLGLSMSV
+288 NLGLTMSV
-296 GDYILVGL
+296 GDYILVGA

-312 VLSVSIILGAL
+312 VLSISIILGAL

-330 QTLQMPIML
+330 QTLQLPIML

-345 FVTMFIDVNTA
+345 FVTMFIDVKSA
-356 APVIKYVTLAIPF
+356 SPVIKYVTLAIPF

-374 ANQNVMFGHYTTY
+374 ANQNVMFGDYTTY
-387 FIGLGYQFVLLCL
+387 FIGLGYQFVLLCI

-407 IFMSDR
+407 IFMSDM

-423 KKSGGLFGKKKV
+423 KKGGLFKKQK
-435 SYEDDE
+435 SYEDE

>member
-22 TMFLMVFVL
+22 TMFLMVFIL

-38 SKAVDDVKEEAT
+38 SKAVDDVKKDAT
-50 TINICDQDQTEFTK
+50 TITICDQDKTDFTK

-73 EDMKVNRVE
+73 EEMEVNRVE
-82 IKSDD
+82 VNSDD
-87 FTKELKDSDYKNV
+87 YTKELKDSDYKNV

-108 EQVEKHEIATV
+108 EQVEKHEIAKV
-119 KFAQR
+119 IFAQR
-124 MTSIATFSNINTGSQ
+124 MSSIATFSNISTGSK
-139 IALQLLQKGIKS
+139 IALEMLQKGIKS
-151 TIYAKSNLDTDTM
+151 TIYAKSSLNEATI
-164 KQLEDPIELEE
+164 KQLEDPIKLEE
-175 YTVVSDKQDQVASS
+175 FTVVSDKQDQVASS
-189 TISSIMSSQSMFIP
+189 TVSSIMQSQAMLIP
-203 IVMFLLIMYTSQMI
+203 IIMFLLIMYSSQMI
-217 MNAISTEKLDKT
+217 MGAISTEKLDKT

-249 AAAIVAAL
+249 SAAIVAAL

-272 ITGGMTNDKN
+272 ITGGMTDDKN

-288 NLGLSMSV
+288 NLGLTMSV
-296 GDYILVGL
+296 GDYILVGA

-312 VLSVSIILGAL
+312 VLSISIILGAL

-330 QTLQMPIML
+330 QTLQLPIML

-345 FVTMFIDVNTA
+345 FVTMFIDVKTA
-356 APVIKYVTLAIPF
+356 SPVIKYVTMAIPF

-374 ANQNVMFGHYTTY
+374 ANQNVMFGDYTTY
-387 FIGLGYQFVLLCL
+387 FIGLAYQFVLLCV
-400 CMFLALR
+400 CMFLALK

-423 KKSGGLFGKKKV
+423 KRSGGLFGKKQT
-435 SYEDDE
+435 SYEDE